1 METYPSMPAVGN
13 LRPSED
19 AQKFVSELKS
29 EVRGLADHAT
39 EAVRDLGAHASKAL
53 DDLKVASQE
62 VMDEYTDRLS
72 RGKRQVQNL
81 ARRVEKY
88 SDQNTALVAGG
99 ALLIGVL
106 LGHILTRR
114 SKS

>member
-1 METYPSMPAVGN
+1 METYSSKPGVGN
-13 LRPSED
+13 LRPSEE
-19 AQKFVSELKS
+19 AQKFASELKS

-39 EAVRDLGAHASKAL
+39 EAARDLGAQASKAL
-53 DDLKVASQE
+53 DDLKATGKDV
-62 VMDEYTDRLS
+62 VDEYTDRLS
-72 RGKRQVQNL
+72 RGKRQVQDV

-106 LGHILTRR
+106 LGYILARR
-114 SKS
+114 SDS